1 MLFLGK
7 QRETL
12 AVLAEGSSGQAEGS
26 GLWRSWV
33 VAQGST
39 ERLCICLYLLLDQD
53 REDIFLLYSY

>member
-7 QRETL
+7 ERETL

-26 GLWRSWV
+26 GLWRSWMV
-33 VAQGST
+33 VQGSM
-39 ERLCICLYLLLDQD
+39 EHLCSCLYVLLDQD